1 MYFLS
6 GIPNDN
12 LLPPDLYS
20 PYIMTTRTRFAPSPT
35 GYLHIGGAR
44 TALFSWLFAQKTE
57 GKFVLRI
64 EDTDRERSTQASVEA
79 ILDGMQWLG
88 LDHDEGPIYQTDRF
102 DRYEEIIKQLLE
114 QGDAYHCYCSKE
126 ELETLREAQRAA
138 KEKPRYNGKC
148 AHLTEPV
155 AGIEPVVRFRNPK
168 EGSVIFNDLVRGSVE
183 VSNSE
188 LDDLIIARADGTPT
202 YNLTVVVDDMDMEIS
217 HVIRGDD
224 HINNTPRQI
233 NILRALGA
241 EPPIYAH
248 VPMILGDDGK
258 RLSKRH
264 GAVGVMQYRDDGYLP
279 KAVLNYLVRLGWSH
293 GDQEI
298 FSIEEMIELFSL
310 EGVNKAASTF
320 NTEKLIWINQHY
332 IKESPVEEV
341 ASHLQWH
348 LDKQSIDTS
357 NGPKITDVIDALK
370 ERAKTL
376 IELAASSRYFY
387 EDFDSYDE
395 KADKKQFKA
404 AVPDILQKLNDGFET
419 IEDWNPENIH
429 TVITDTCEALDLK
442 LGKVGPPLRV
452 AATGTAMSPSLDI
465 TLNLIGKERTV
476 ARLNKA
482 IAYIQAKFAE

>member
-1 MYFLS
+1 
-6 GIPNDN
+6 
-12 LLPPDLYS
+12 
-20 PYIMTTRTRFAPSPT
+20 MTTRTRFAPSPT

-44 TALFSWLFAQKTE
+44 TALFSWLYAHKTK

-64 EDTDRERSTQASVEA
+64 EDTDRERSTQASVDA
-79 ILDGMQWLG
+79 ILDGMSWLG

-102 DRYEEIIKQLLE
+102 DRYAEIIEQLLE

-126 ELETLREAQRAA
+126 ELEALREAQRAA

-155 AGIEPVVRFRNPK
+155 AGVEPVVRFRNPK
-168 EGSVIFNDLVRGSVE
+168 EGSVIFNDLVRGQVE
-183 VSNSE
+183 VSNDE

-202 YNLTVVVDDMDMEIS
+202 YNLTVVVDDMDMQIS

-264 GAVGVMQYRDDGYLP
+264 GAVSVMQYRDEGYLP

-298 FSIEEMIELFSL
+298 FSIDEMTELFSL

-341 ASHLQWH
+341 AKHLQWH
-348 LDKQSIDTS
+348 LDQQSIDVG
-357 NGPKITDVIDALK
+357 NGPDITDVIDALK

-376 IELAASSRYFY
+376 VELAAASRYFY

-404 AVPDILQKLNDGFET
+404 AVPAILAKLNDGFMA
-419 IEDWNPENIH
+419 IDDWNPENIH
-429 TVITDTCEALDLK
+429 KVITDTCEALDLK

-476 ARLNKA
+476 ERLNKA
-482 IAYIQAKFAE
+482 ISYISAKFAE